1 MPAERLGKVLAA
13 AGVASRRAA
22 DALVEAGRVT
32 VDGRTAI
39 LGEKA
44 DPALQVVAVDGRPIG
59 AAAPA
64 PVHLALHKPAGV
76 TSTVADRHA
85 ARTVLD
91 LVPPGLVPRGT
102 RLYPVGRLDLDSEG
116 LLVLT
121 NDGAWTERV
130 LHPRHGVEREYA
142 VAVALPLDDE
152 QRAALAAGIR
162 LEEGLARLVS
172 LRSATRTET
181 ALLAAQVDPPP
192 SPGLTWYRVVLA
204 HGWKRQVRRML
215 GAVGAPVVR
224 LVRVRVGTLRL
235 DLPAGQARSLTSA
248 EVRRLAVSRPDPGR
262 PPGRAGR
269 PHDGTGGM
277 TTGAHRPRAL
287 HRSRA
292 PHRSGATRGPRAK
305 QPSCSSSTA
314 RCGRWGRLR

>member
-22 DALVEAGRVT
+22 DALVAAGRVT
-32 VDGRTAI
+32 VDGRPAS

-59 AAAPA
+59 ATVA
-64 PVHLALHKPAGV
+64 PVHVALHKPVGV
-76 TSTVADRHA
+76 TATAADRHA

-91 LVPPGLVPRGT
+91 IVPPGLVPPGT

-116 LLVLT
+116 LLLLT

-142 VAVALPLDDE
+142 VAVTTPLGSE
-152 QRAALAAGIR
+152 QRAALAAGIP
-162 LEEGLARLVS
+162 LEEGIARLVS

-192 SPGLTWYRVVLA
+192 GRALTWYRVVLS
-204 HGWKRQVRRML
+204 HGWKRQIRRML
-215 GAVGAPVVR
+215 AAVGAPVER

-235 DLPAGQARSLTSA
+235 DLPAGQARVLTPA
-248 EVRRLAVSRPDPGR
+248 EVRRLAASMPSDR
-262 PPGRAGR
+262 PPR
-269 PHDGTGGM
+269 PPDRD
-277 TTGAHRPRAL
+277 RP
-287 HRSRA
+287 
-292 PHRSGATRGPRAK
+292 
-305 QPSCSSSTA
+305 
-314 RCGRWGRLR
+314 